1 MLAGL
6 LTLLLGT
13 AVFESPAFLRF
24 SVLSGE
30 TWASTVL
37 ACLTGGIA
45 LLVAGLIWINE
56 GWYGGFSDM
65 LDEWFD

>member
-6 LTLLLGT
+6 FTLLLGT

-30 TWASTVL
+30 VWASTIL
-37 ACLTGGIA
+37 ACLAGGIG
-45 LLVAGLIWINE
+45 LVVVGLMWMDE
-56 GWYGGFSDM
+56 GWYGGFNDM
-65 LDEWFD
+65 LYEWFD